1 MNNFEEQFPAGFHK
15 KGLAGFFYVQE
26 ARAHSRNFGRSRST
40 ERGEISYINGDTGGK
55 ISPPYFDNKSKRKGV
70 IVMTLLDDHYR
81 KVPEYY
87 DWMYLDGFT
96 PDEILYALHK
106 KMDREQA
113 EREAVA
119 DFGITVKIKS
129 EVRIK

>member
-1 MNNFEEQFPAGFHK
+1 
-15 KGLAGFFYVQE
+15 
-26 ARAHSRNFGRSRST
+26 
-40 ERGEISYINGDTGGK
+40 
-55 ISPPYFDNKSKRKGV
+55 
-70 IVMTLLDDHYR
+70 MTLLDDHYR
-81 KVPEYY
+81 KIPEYY

-96 PDEILYALHK
+96 SDEILYALHK

-119 DFGITVKIKS
+119 DSGITVKIKS